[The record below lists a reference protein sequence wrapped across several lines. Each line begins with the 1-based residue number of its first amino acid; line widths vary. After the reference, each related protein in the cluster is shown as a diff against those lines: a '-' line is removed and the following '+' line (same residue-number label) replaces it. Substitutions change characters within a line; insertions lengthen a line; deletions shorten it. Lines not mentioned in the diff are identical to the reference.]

1 MNRIFRC
8 HQTLGRDTQRVPQQP
23 RKYRQYQ
30 HRLQGS
36 GCEAA
41 VPAPRTPRWHILS
54 GSRAVLGAHCSVSW
68 LVCTSSVG
76 GLSLPL
82 SQHNSSSPARVKKPG
97 QEAPSR
103 SAQWYS
109 GFLPARLGACAGQGY
124 LCLPVWVAGDG
135 HPRPSCCT
143 L

>member
-1 MNRIFRC
+1 MNRICC

-41 VPAPRTPRWHILS
+41 VPAPRTPPL
-54 GSRAVLGAHCSVSW
+54 AHSFRVTSCSWCPLLASW